1 MSPRTGRLTVIAAG
15 ALVAGLLPA
24 AGSAAQEGTVT
35 VSVGYVCEPAGGAAA
50 DLPVEFTGS
59 FPASVRSG
67 EAIRPGD
74 LTMSATLG
82 GGLLDG
88 LPADEGATV
97 AGSAAVAMSV
107 AQGQESADYPWAGA
121 TAEPAEV
128 AADGTAT
135 VSFSGGMSSATAG
148 GSGDVVFTLGSL
160 TLELQ
165 VTPPAPDDTSPPPAD
180 PASPPDSTGGT
191 GGTGDPTD
199 PADPAATTLTCVLAD
214 GQDATLATVAGPDG
228 AGTPGGEDGGG
239 NGGDGQGT
247 PGDAGGRPGG
257 AGPDAEAAPGE
268 DPAETGAVTPCPP
281 GQPPTAELDPDRLIE
296 PPPGTTLLTLP
307 GVYTCTAAAG
317 IVNSK
322 KLDGALIANDPN
334 APTLDSVRVL
344 LNKQMII
351 SPGNFYNGT
360 RNVAEF
366 TLPDTEATFLT
377 FGFMP
382 VTGKVEFTNEPMTIV
397 TEQGSS
403 IDTNKTTAGFYQ
415 ALRVYDVKVNG
426 VPLDVGDDCR
436 TSEPLDVVL
445 KGMYPEY
452 RVFTGG
458 TLRSLVT
465 VPPFT
470 GCGTGGEDLDP
481 VFTSALSGP
490 GNYVELKQSPL
501 CTMPCTPAVPELPAH
516 G

>member
-1 MSPRTGRLTVIAAG
+1 MSPGTGRLTVIAAG

-24 AGSAAQEGTVT
+24 AGSAAEEGA
-35 VSVGYVCEPAGGAAA
+35 VSVSAGYVCEGAGGTAV
-50 DLPVEFTGS
+50 DLPVDFTGS

-88 LPADEGATV
+88 LPAGEGATV
-97 AGSAAVAMSV
+97 GGSASVAMGV
-107 AQGQESADYPWAGA
+107 AQGPESADYPWAGA
-121 TAEPAEV
+121 TGEPV
-128 AADGTAT
+128 QVPADGTAT
-135 VSFSGGMSSATAG
+135 VSFSGAMPSATAG
-148 GSGDVVFTLGSL
+148 GAGDVVFTLGPL

-165 VTPPAPDDTSPPPAD
+165 GTPPEPGDDSSPPA
-180 PASPPDSTGGT
+180 
-191 GGTGDPTD
+191 D
-199 PADPAATTLTCVLAD
+199 PADPAADPADQDDPADPAGPGATTLTCTLAD
-214 GQDATLATVAGPDG
+214 GQDATLATVAVPDES
-228 AGTPGGEDGGG
+228 GTPGGGDAGADDGGA
-239 NGGDGQGT
+239 GQGT
-247 PGDAGGRPGG
+247 PGATGGRSGSAG
-257 AGPDAEAAPGE
+257 ADAEAAPGDE
-268 DPAETGAVTPCPP
+268 PAETGDVTPCPP

-296 PPPGTTLLTLP
+296 PPAGTTTLTLP
-307 GVYTCTAAAG
+307 GVYTCTAAVG
-317 IVNSK
+317 IVNSR
-322 KLDGALIANDPN
+322 KLNGALIANDPH

-366 TLPDTEATFLT
+366 TLPDSEATFLT

-403 IDTNKTTAGFYQ
+403 IDTNETTAGFYQ

-436 TSEPLDVVL
+436 TSAPLDVVL
-445 KGMYPEY
+445 KGKYPEY

-481 VFTSALSGP
+481 LFTSTLSGP

-501 CTMPCTPAVPELPAH
+501 CTMPCTPAVPGLPAD

>member
-1 MSPRTGRLTVIAAG
+1 MSPRTGRLTGIAAG

-24 AGSAAQEGTVT
+24 AGSAAEEGA
-35 VSVGYVCEPAGGAAA
+35 VSVSAGYVCAGADGAAV
-50 DLPVEFTGS
+50 DVPVEFTGS

-74 LTMSATLG
+74 LTMAATLG

-88 LPADEGATV
+88 LPAEDGATV
-97 AGSAAVAMSV
+97 GGTASAAMSV
-107 AQGQESADYPWAGA
+107 AQGRESADYPWAGA
-121 TAEPAEV
+121 TAEPV
-128 AADGTAT
+128 QVSADGTAT
-135 VSFSGGMSSATAG
+135 VPFSGGMSSATAG
-148 GSGDVVFTLGSL
+148 GAGDVVFTLGPL

-165 VTPPAPDDTSPPPAD
+165 GTPPAPGDTSSPPAD
-180 PASPPDSTGGT
+180 PASPAD
-191 GGTGDPTD
+191 D
-199 PADPAATTLTCVLAD
+199 PAAQADPVGPGATTLTCTLAD
-214 GQDATLATVAGPDG
+214 GQDGTLATVAVPGES
-228 AGTPGGEDGGG
+228 GTPGGGDGGADD
-239 NGGDGQGT
+239 GGAGQGT
-247 PGDAGGRPGG
+247 PGATGERPGG
-257 AGPDAEAAPGE
+257 AGADADAAPGDE
-268 DPAETGAVTPCPP
+268 PAETGDVTPCPP

-296 PPPGTTLLTLP
+296 PPPGTTTLTLP

-317 IVNSK
+317 VVNSR
-322 KLDGALIANDPN
+322 KLNGALIANDPH

-366 TLPDTEATFLT
+366 TLPDSEATFLT

-403 IDTNKTTAGFYQ
+403 IDTNETTAGFYQ
-415 ALRVYDVKVNG
+415 ALRIYDVKVNG
-426 VPLDVGDDCR
+426 VPLDVGGECR
-436 TSEPLDVVL
+436 TSAPLDVVL
-445 KGMYPEY
+445 KGKYPEY

-470 GCGTGGEDLDP
+470 GCGTGGEDLDAL
-481 VFTSALSGP
+481 FTSALSGP